1 MKDTI
6 LSTQHSAL
14 STQHSARRLAPYLLI
29 ALLILLFFHKL
40 AFSNLILGRGD
51 LFLYF
56 YPYWHAAAERLRA
69 GSIPLW
75 NPNLFMG
82 APFLANSQAGVLYPL
97 NWPLWLLL
105 PTPYAVS
112 ASILLHLVIAGWGTY
127 RLGKRMLGLG
137 DAAAFLSAILFALGG
152 YLTAQVEHVNQL
164 QGLAW
169 LPWILWAV
177 SSKQLTVSSEQLAV
191 SSEQSPVSS
200 LSISQSLSLNS
211 PFITRVLGI
220 ALFFALQLLAGHTQ
234 TAFITGVGA
243 AATVA
248 ISSWPLAAGE
258 KRITYHASRVIHQA
272 APLILGTILAV
283 GLAAAQLLPTLE
295 LTGLS
300 SRQGGLPFNEAVSFS
315 LHPLLL
321 TRSLLPGYGQS
332 LFSEYVAFLPLTA
345 LLLALVGAWQWRRDR
360 AVWPVLLLAGL
371 GLFLA
376 LGRFNPAYWLLARLP
391 GFDLFRAPARWL
403 VLYGLGMAL
412 LAGMGWERGE

>member
-29 ALLILLFFHKL
+29 ALLILFFFHKL

-137 DAAAFLSAILFALGG
+137 DAAAFQIGRA
-152 YLTAQVEHVNQL
+152 HV
-164 QGLAW
+164 
-169 LPWILWAV
+169 
-177 SSKQLTVSSEQLAV
+177 
-191 SSEQSPVSS
+191 
-200 LSISQSLSLNS
+200 
-211 PFITRVLGI
+211 
-220 ALFFALQLLAGHTQ
+220 
-234 TAFITGVGA
+234 
-243 AATVA
+243 
-248 ISSWPLAAGE
+248 
-258 KRITYHASRVIHQA
+258 
-272 APLILGTILAV
+272 
-283 GLAAAQLLPTLE
+283 
-295 LTGLS
+295 
-300 SRQGGLPFNEAVSFS
+300 
-315 LHPLLL
+315 
-321 TRSLLPGYGQS
+321 
-332 LFSEYVAFLPLTA
+332 
-345 LLLALVGAWQWRRDR
+345 
-360 AVWPVLLLAGL
+360 
-371 GLFLA
+371 
-376 LGRFNPAYWLLARLP
+376 
-391 GFDLFRAPARWL
+391 
-403 VLYGLGMAL
+403 
-412 LAGMGWERGE
+412 